1 MHDESPEPSA
11 SSFAW
16 TDLVLA
22 AMGVVLVGAF
32 LVGLFSSVPLR
43 IASSVGSVVATATW
57 LGSVAVNP
65 SARDW

>member
-1 MHDESPEPSA
+1 MREASPA
-11 SSFAW
+11 QSSFAW

-22 AMGVVLVGAF
+22 AMGIVLFGAF

-57 LGSVAVNP
+57 LGSVVANP
-65 SARDW
+65 GTRGR